1 MYTVAHELAHVWDH
15 RSSHDLSLGLM
26 QALDTW
32 ICDDQGECGWYPYAA
47 HVNEETLEVPY
58 AEAPPGSIIGCF
70 GPPGGSRPQ
79 PYAYSTS
86 YFNFGPGWEDC
97 EESFASYVYPN
108 DQPSRVAPGGQRYT
122 GLVQGGIRHEYIEE
136 AIELIR

>member
-47 HVNEETLEVPY
+47 HVNEESLEVSY

-70 GPPGGSRPQ
+70 GPPGGGCPQ

-86 YFNFGPGWEDC
+86 YFNFRPRLGKLA
-97 EESFASYVYPN
+97 ESFASYVYPSYP
-108 DQPSRVAPGGQRYT
+108 PSKVAPGGQRYT

-136 AIELIR
+136 AMKSIG